1 MKVTHEKL
9 ENCQVSLNIE
19 AEARE
24 LEKALDEAYHRL
36 VSKVSIPGFR
46 KGKTP
51 RAILEQHLGKST
63 LLEEALE
70 RLVPQLYKQAIESE
84 KIEPIAQPQIEVT
97 QNEPL
102 VFKAIVPLKPTV
114 KLGDYHSIKLKPE
127 PVEIG
132 AGEIG
137 AAIEQLREQQAVL
150 LPVDRPVQLGD
161 LVTINIEA
169 TIEGK
174 PFLNHKDLLY
184 QVDSNSTFPLPDFA
198 PKLECVKK
206 NEEKIFSL
214 KVPADYSIKEF
225 CGQECLFKTTI
236 SEIKEKQ
243 LPQLDDEFAQSC
255 NYANL
260 TQLRE
265 GVTADLR
272 AKAEQRSHL
281 ELRQKAL
288 DAVVKQSSVDYPPI
302 LEDREINS
310 LLEDMARRFGYREV
324 EDYLKRVSKTKKEL
338 REELRPIA
346 KKRVINTLVLDKV
359 AEEEKVEI
367 TSPEVDNKVEE
378 ILGDAKDKEKMRRFL
393 ALPQVRES
401 IGESL
406 RSQKTLDRLVQIVSG
421 KQEATNEHSAVSIK
435 LIADS

>member
-1 MKVTHEKL
+1 MKVTREKL

-70 RLVPQLYKQAIESE
+70 RLIPQLYKQAIESE

-114 KLGDYHSIKLKPE
+114 KLGDYHSIKLKAE

-132 AGEIG
+132 EGEIG
-137 AAIEQLREQQAVL
+137 AAIEQLRQQQAVL

-161 LVTINIEA
+161 FVTLSIEA

-184 QVDSNSTFPLPDFA
+184 QVDSNSTFPLPEFA
-198 PKLECVKK
+198 QKLEGVKK
-206 NEEKIFSL
+206 NEERIFSL

-272 AKAEQRSHL
+272 AKAERRSRL
-281 ELRQKAL
+281 EVRQKAI
-288 DAVVKQSSVDYPPI
+288 DAVVKVSEVDYPPI
-302 LEDREINS
+302 LEDREIDS

-324 EDYLKRVSKTKKEL
+324 EDYLKRVSKTEEEL
-338 REELRPIA
+338 REELRPVA
-346 KKRVINTLVLDKV
+346 KKRVINSLTLDKV

-401 IGESL
+401 IEQSL
-406 RSQKTLDRLVQIVSG
+406 RSQKTMERLVQIISG
-421 KQEATNEHSAVSIK
+421 NEKEETGSRLSGEA
-435 LIADS
+435 

>member
-1 MKVTHEKL
+1 MKVTREKL

-19 AEARE
+19 AEAHE
-24 LEKALDEAYHRL
+24 LEKALEGAYRHL

-51 RAILEQHLGKST
+51 RAILEQHLGKGA

-70 RLVPQLYKQAIESE
+70 HLIPQLYKQAIESE
-84 KIEPIAQPQIEVT
+84 KIEPIAQPQIEIT

-102 VFKAIVPLKPTV
+102 VFKTIVPLKPTV
-114 KLGDYHSIKLKPE
+114 KLGDYHSIKLKAE
-127 PVEIG
+127 SVEIG

-137 AAIEQLREQQAVL
+137 AAIEQLRQQQAVL

-161 LVTINIEA
+161 FVTLSIEA

-198 PKLECVKK
+198 PKLEGVKK

-225 CGQECLFKTTI
+225 CGQECLFKTTV

-281 ELRQKAL
+281 ELRQKAI
-288 DAVVKQSSVDYPPI
+288 DAVIKVSEVDYPSI
-302 LEDREINS
+302 LEDREFDS
-310 LLEDMARRFGYREV
+310 LLEDVARRFGYREV
-324 EDYLKRVSKTKKEL
+324 EDYLKRVSKTKEEL
-338 REELRPIA
+338 REELRPVA
-346 KKRVINTLVLDKV
+346 KKRVINSLTLDKV

-406 RSQKTLDRLVQIVSG
+406 RSQKTMDRLVQIVSG
-421 KQEATNEHSAVSIK
+421 SPHLTSPNLSPEGRGIR
-435 LIADS
+435 

>member
-1 MKVTHEKL
+1 MKVTREKL

-70 RLVPQLYKQAIESE
+70 RLIPQLYKQAIESE

-114 KLGDYHSIKLKPE
+114 KLGDYHSIKLKAE

-132 AGEIG
+132 EGEIG
-137 AAIEQLREQQAVL
+137 AAIEQLRQQQAVL

-161 LVTINIEA
+161 FVTLSIEA

-184 QVDSNSTFPLPDFA
+184 QVDSNSTFPLPEFA
-198 PKLECVKK
+198 QKLEGVKK
-206 NEEKIFSL
+206 NEERIFSL

-236 SEIKEKQ
+236 TEIKEKQ

-265 GVTADLR
+265 GITADLR

-281 ELRQKAL
+281 ELRQKAI
-288 DAVVKQSSVDYPPI
+288 DAVVKVSEVDYPPI
-302 LEDREINS
+302 LEDREIDS

-324 EDYLKRVSKTKKEL
+324 EDYLKRVSKTEEEL
-338 REELRPIA
+338 REELRPVA
-346 KKRVINTLVLDKV
+346 KKRVINSLTLDKV

-401 IGESL
+401 IEQSL
-406 RSQKTLDRLVQIVSG
+406 RSQKTMERLVQIISG
-421 KQEATNEHSAVSIK
+421 NEKEETGSRLSGEA
-435 LIADS
+435 

>member
-1 MKVTHEKL
+1 MKVTSEKL
-9 ENCQVSLNIE
+9 ENCQVWLNIE
-19 AEARE
+19 VEARE
-24 LEKALDEAYHRL
+24 LEKSLDGAYHRL

-46 KGKTP
+46 KGKAP
-51 RAILEQHLGKST
+51 RAILEQHLGKSA

-70 RLVPQLYKQAIESE
+70 RLIPQLYKQAIESE
-84 KIEPIAQPQIEVT
+84 KIEPIAQPQIEIT
-97 QNEPL
+97 QTEPL
-102 VFKAIVPLKPTV
+102 VFKAIVPVKPTV
-114 KLGDYHSIKLKPE
+114 KLGDYHSIKLKAE

-137 AAIEQLREQQAVL
+137 AAIEQLRQQQAVL

-161 LVTINIEA
+161 FVTLSIEA

-184 QVDSNSTFPLPDFA
+184 QVDSNATFPLPDFA
-198 PKLECVKK
+198 PKLEGVKK

-225 CGQECLFKTTI
+225 CGQECLFKTTV

-281 ELRQKAL
+281 ELRQKAF
-288 DAVVKQSSVDYPPI
+288 DAVVKVSEVDYPPI
-302 LEDREINS
+302 LEDREIDS
-310 LLEDMARRFGYREV
+310 LLEDVARRFGYREV
-324 EDYLKRVSKTKKEL
+324 EDYLKKVSKTKEEL

-346 KKRVINTLVLDKV
+346 KKRVVNTLILDKV

-367 TSPEVDNKVEE
+367 TSLEVDNKVEE

-406 RSQKTLDRLVQIVSG
+406 RSQKTMDRLVQIVSG
-421 KQEATNEHSAVSIK
+421 NQEETKEHSALS
-435 LIADS
+435 

>member
-1 MKVTHEKL
+1 MKVTREKL

-24 LEKALDEAYHRL
+24 LEKSLDEAYHRL

-70 RLVPQLYKQAIESE
+70 RLIPQLYKQAIESE

-137 AAIEQLREQQAVL
+137 AAIEQLRQQQAVL

-161 LVTINIEA
+161 FVTLSIEA

-198 PKLECVKK
+198 PKLEGVKK
-206 NEEKIFSL
+206 NEERIFSL

-236 SEIKEKQ
+236 TEIKEKQ

-265 GVTADLR
+265 GVAADLR
-272 AKAEQRSHL
+272 AKAEQRSRR

-288 DAVVKQSSVDYPPI
+288 DAVVKVSEVDYPPI
-302 LEDREINS
+302 LEDREIDS
-310 LLEDMARRFGYREV
+310 LLEDVARRFGYREV
-324 EDYLKRVSKTKKEL
+324 KDYLKRVSKTEEEL

-346 KKRVINTLVLDKV
+346 KKRIINSLTLDKV

-406 RSQKTLDRLVQIVSG
+406 RTQKTLERLVQIISG
-421 KQEATNEHSAVSIK
+421 NEKEETGSRLSGEA
-435 LIADS
+435 

>member
-1 MKVTHEKL
+1 MKVTREKL

-70 RLVPQLYKQAIESE
+70 RLIPQLYKQAIESE

-114 KLGDYHSIKLKPE
+114 KLGDYHSIKLKAE

-132 AGEIG
+132 EGEIG
-137 AAIEQLREQQAVL
+137 AAIEQLRQQQAVL

-161 LVTINIEA
+161 FVTLSIEA

-184 QVDSNSTFPLPDFA
+184 QVDSNSTFPLPEFA
-198 PKLECVKK
+198 QKLEGVKK
-206 NEEKIFSL
+206 NEERIFSL

-265 GVTADLR
+265 GITADLR

-281 ELRQKAL
+281 ELRQKAI
-288 DAVVKQSSVDYPPI
+288 DAVVKVSEVDYPPI
-302 LEDREINS
+302 LEDREIDS

-324 EDYLKRVSKTKKEL
+324 EDYLKRVSKTEEEL
-338 REELRPIA
+338 REELRPVA
-346 KKRVINTLVLDKV
+346 KKRVINSLTLDKV

-401 IGESL
+401 IEQSL
-406 RSQKTLDRLVQIVSG
+406 RSQKTMERLVQIISG
-421 KQEATNEHSAVSIK
+421 NEKEETGSRLSGEA
-435 LIADS
+435 

>member
-1 MKVTHEKL
+1 MRVTSEKL

-19 AEARE
+19 VEARE

-70 RLVPQLYKQAIESE
+70 RLIPQLYKQAIESE
-84 KIEPIAQPQIEVT
+84 KIEPIAQPQIEIT

-114 KLGDYHSIKLKPE
+114 KLGDYHSIKLKAE

-137 AAIEQLREQQAVL
+137 AAIEQLRQQQAVL

-161 LVTINIEA
+161 FVTLSIEA

-198 PKLECVKK
+198 PKLEGVKK

-225 CGQECLFKTTI
+225 CGQECLFKTTV

-281 ELRQKAL
+281 ELRQKAIA
-288 DAVVKQSSVDYPPI
+288 AVVKVSEVDYPPI
-302 LEDREINS
+302 LEDREIDS

-324 EDYLKRVSKTKKEL
+324 EDYLKKVSKTKEEL
-338 REELRPIA
+338 REELRPVA
-346 KKRVINTLVLDKV
+346 KKRVINTLILDKV

-406 RSQKTLDRLVQIVSG
+406 RSQKTMDWLVQLVSG
-421 KQEATNEHSAVSIK
+421 DQEETKEHSALS
-435 LIADS
+435 

>member
-19 AEARE
+19 AEAPE
-24 LEKALDEAYHRL
+24 LEKSLEGAYRHL
-36 VSKVSIPGFR
+36 VGKVSIPGFR

-51 RAILEQHLGKST
+51 RAILEQHLGKSA

-70 RLVPQLYKQAIESE
+70 HLIPQLYKQAIESE
-84 KIEPIAQPQIEVT
+84 KIEPIAQPQIEINQT
-97 QNEPL
+97 EPL
-102 VFKAIVPLKPTV
+102 VFKAIVPVKPTV

-137 AAIEQLREQQAVL
+137 VAIEQLRQQQAVL
-150 LPVDRPVQLGD
+150 IPVDRPVQLGD
-161 LVTINIEA
+161 FVTLNIEA
-169 TIEGK
+169 TIDGK
-174 PFLNHKDLLY
+174 PFLNHKDVVY

-198 PKLECVKK
+198 PELAGARK
-206 NEEKIFSL
+206 NEERIFSL

-225 CGQECLFKTTI
+225 CGQECLFKTTV

-243 LPQLDDEFAQSC
+243 LPQLDDEFAQGC

-265 GVTADLR
+265 GVAADLR
-272 AKAEQRSHL
+272 AKAEQGSRR
-281 ELRQKAL
+281 ELRRKAIA
-288 DAVVKQSSVDYPPI
+288 AVVKVSEVDYPPI
-302 LEDREINS
+302 LEDREIDS
-310 LLEDMARRFGYREV
+310 LLSDEARYLGYREV
-324 EDYLKRVSKTKKEL
+324 EDYLKRVNTTEEKLRKEL
-338 REELRPIA
+338 RPVA
-346 KKRVINTLVLDKV
+346 KERVINTLVLDKV
-359 AEEEKVEI
+359 AEEEKIEI
-367 TSPEVDNKVEE
+367 TPLEVDNRVAE
-378 ILGDAKDKEKMRRFL
+378 ILGDVKDKEKMRRFL

-406 RSQKTLDRLVQIVSG
+406 RSQKTMDWLVQVVSG
-421 KQEATNEHSAVSIK
+421 DQEKTEGC
-435 LIADS
+435 LEM

>member
-1 MKVTHEKL
+1 MRVTREKL

-19 AEARE
+19 AEDRE

-84 KIEPIAQPQIEVT
+84 KIEPIAQPQIEIT

-114 KLGDYHSIKLKPE
+114 KLGDYHSIKLKAE

-137 AAIEQLREQQAVL
+137 AAIEQLRQQQAVL

-161 LVTINIEA
+161 FVTLSIEA

-198 PKLECVKK
+198 PKLEGVKK

-214 KVPADYSIKEF
+214 KIPADYSIKEF

-236 SEIKEKQ
+236 TEIKEKQ

-260 TQLRE
+260 TRLRE

-272 AKAEQRSHL
+272 AKAERRSRR
-281 ELRQKAL
+281 EVRQKAI
-288 DAVVKQSSVDYPPI
+288 DAVVKVSEVDYPPI
-302 LEDREINS
+302 LEDREIDS
-310 LLEDMARRFGYREV
+310 LLEDVAQRFGYREV
-324 EDYLKRVSKTKKEL
+324 KDYLKRVSKTGQEL
-338 REELRPIA
+338 REELRPVA
-346 KKRVINTLVLDKV
+346 KKRVINSLTLDKV

-406 RSQKTLDRLVQIVSG
+406 RTQKTLDWLVQIVSRN
-421 KQEATNEHSAVSIK
+421 QEETKEHSAISGQH
-435 LIADS
+435 

>member
-1 MKVTHEKL
+1 MRVTSEKT

-70 RLVPQLYKQAIESE
+70 RLIPQLYKQAIESE
-84 KIEPIAQPQIEVT
+84 KIEPIAQPQIEIT

-114 KLGDYHSIKLKPE
+114 ELGDYHSIKLKPE

-137 AAIEQLREQQAVL
+137 AAIEQLRQQQAVL

-161 LVTINIEA
+161 FVTLSIEA

-198 PKLECVKK
+198 PKLEGVKK

-225 CGQECLFKTTI
+225 CGQECLFKTTV

-265 GVTADLR
+265 GVAADLR
-272 AKAEQRSHL
+272 AKAEQRSRL

-302 LEDREINS
+302 LEDREIDS
-310 LLEDMARRFGYREV
+310 LLEDVARRFGYREV
-324 EDYLKRVSKTKKEL
+324 EDYLKKVSKTKEEL
-338 REELRPIA
+338 REELRPVA
-346 KKRVINTLVLDKV
+346 KKRVINSLTLDKV

-393 ALPQVRES
+393 ALPQIRES

-406 RSQKTLDRLVQIVSG
+406 RSQKTMDRLVQIVSG
-421 KQEATNEHSAVSIK
+421 DQEETKEHSALS
-435 LIADS
+435 

>member
-1 MKVTHEKL
+1 MKVTREKT
-9 ENCQVSLNIE
+9 ENCQASLNIE

-24 LEKALDEAYHRL
+24 LEKALDGAYRHL
-36 VSKVSIPGFR
+36 VSKVSVPGFR
-46 KGKTP
+46 KGKAP
-51 RAILEQHLGKST
+51 RAILEQHLGKSA

-70 RLVPQLYKQAIESE
+70 RLIPQLYRQAIESE
-84 KIEPIAQPQIEVT
+84 KIEPIAQPQIEIT
-97 QNEPL
+97 QTEPL
-102 VFKAIVPLKPTV
+102 VFQAIVPLKPTV

-137 AAIEQLREQQAVL
+137 AAIEQLRQQQAVL

-161 LVTINIEA
+161 FVTINIEA

-184 QVDSNSTFPLPDFA
+184 QVDSNAMFPLPDFA
-198 PKLECVKK
+198 PKLAGVRK
-206 NEEKIFSL
+206 NEERIFSL
-214 KVPADYSIKEF
+214 KVPDDYSIKEF
-225 CGQECLFKTTI
+225 CGQECLFKTTV

-243 LPQLDDEFAQSC
+243 LPQLDDDFAQSC

-265 GVTADLR
+265 GVAADLR
-272 AKAEQRSHL
+272 AKAEQENRR
-281 ELRQKAL
+281 EQRQKAIA
-288 DAVVKQSSVDYPPI
+288 AVVKVSEVDYPPI
-302 LEDREINS
+302 LEEREIDS
-310 LLEDMARRFGYREV
+310 LLSDEARYLGYREV
-324 EDYLKRVSKTKKEL
+324 EDYLKRVNKTEEKF
-338 REELRPIA
+338 REELRPVA

-359 AEEEKVEI
+359 AEEEKIEI
-367 TSPEVDNKVEE
+367 TSLEVDNKVEE

-401 IGESL
+401 ISESL
-406 RSQKTLDRLVQIVSG
+406 RRQKTMDWLVQLVSRD
-421 KQEATNEHSAVSIK
+421 QEKKKAA
-435 LIADS
+435 

>member
-1 MKVTHEKL
+1 MRVTREKL

-70 RLVPQLYKQAIESE
+70 RLIPQLYKQAIESE
-84 KIEPIAQPQIEVT
+84 KIEPIAQPQIEIT

-114 KLGDYHSIKLKPE
+114 KLGDYHSIKLKAE

-137 AAIEQLREQQAVL
+137 AAIEQLRQQQAVL

-161 LVTINIEA
+161 FVTLSIEA

-198 PKLECVKK
+198 PKLEGVKK

-265 GVTADLR
+265 GITADLR

-281 ELRQKAL
+281 ELRQKAI
-288 DAVVKQSSVDYPPI
+288 DAVVKVSEVDYPPI
-302 LEDREINS
+302 LEDREIDS
-310 LLEDMARRFGYREV
+310 LLEDVARRFGYREV
-324 EDYLKRVSKTKKEL
+324 EDYLKRVSKTEEEL
-338 REELRPIA
+338 REELRPVA
-346 KKRVINTLVLDKV
+346 KKRVINSLTLDKV

-406 RSQKTLDRLVQIVSG
+406 RTQKTLDWLVQIVSRN
-421 KQEATNEHSAVSIK
+421 QEETKEHSAISGQH
-435 LIADS
+435 

>member
-1 MKVTHEKL
+1 MKVTREKL

-24 LEKALDEAYHRL
+24 LEKALEGAYRHL

-51 RAILEQHLGKST
+51 RAILEQHLGKGA

-70 RLVPQLYKQAIESE
+70 HLIPQLYKQAIESE
-84 KIEPIAQPQIEVT
+84 KIEPIAQPQIEIT

-102 VFKAIVPLKPTV
+102 VFKTIVPLKPTV
-114 KLGDYHSIKLKPE
+114 KLGDYHSIKLKAE

-137 AAIEQLREQQAVL
+137 AAIEQLRQQQAVL

-161 LVTINIEA
+161 FVTLSIEA

-198 PKLECVKK
+198 PKLEGVKK

-225 CGQECLFKTTI
+225 CGQECLFKTTV

-281 ELRQKAL
+281 ELRQKAI
-288 DAVVKQSSVDYPPI
+288 DAVIKVSEVDYPSI
-302 LEDREINS
+302 LEDREIDS
-310 LLEDMARRFGYREV
+310 LLEDVARRFGYREV
-324 EDYLKRVSKTKKEL
+324 EDYLKRVSKTKEEL
-338 REELRPIA
+338 REELRPVA
-346 KKRVINTLVLDKV
+346 KKRVINSLTLDKV

-393 ALPQVRES
+393 ALPQVRDS

-406 RSQKTLDRLVQIVSG
+406 RSQKTMDRLVQIVSG
-421 KQEATNEHSAVSIK
+421 NEKEVRLVNSKEAV
-435 LIADS
+435 

>member
-1 MKVTHEKL
+1 MRVTSEKT

-70 RLVPQLYKQAIESE
+70 RLIPQLYKQAIESE
-84 KIEPIAQPQIEVT
+84 KIEPIAQPQIEIT

-114 KLGDYHSIKLKPE
+114 ELGDYHSIKLKPE

-137 AAIEQLREQQAVL
+137 AAIEQLRQQQAVL

-161 LVTINIEA
+161 FVTLSIEA

-198 PKLECVKK
+198 QKLEGVKK

-281 ELRQKAL
+281 ELRRKAL

-302 LEDREINS
+302 LEDREIDS
-310 LLEDMARRFGYREV
+310 LLRDEARYLGYREV
-324 EDYLKRVSKTKKEL
+324 EDYLKKVSKTKEEL
-338 REELRPIA
+338 REELRPVA
-346 KKRVINTLVLDKV
+346 KKRVINSLTLDKV

-378 ILGDAKDKEKMRRFL
+378 ILGDAKDKEKMQKFL

-406 RSQKTLDRLVQIVSG
+406 RSQKTMDRLVQIVSG
-421 KQEATNEHSAVSIK
+421 DQEETKEHSALS
-435 LIADS
+435 